1 MPTTLGIDV
10 GAGSTKV
17 AVMEEDRELLA
28 TLSLKTGP
36 YLERAAEQAF
46 REVLDATGL
55 RRGDL
60 AYVATT
66 GYGRYAYPERDMQ
79 ITEITCHGRGALVL
93 FPDTRC
99 ILDIGAQSS
108 RAIRVDEEGRV
119 KKFRM
124 NDRCAAGAGRFLERI
139 AKALEM
145 DLPELAEASLRSTQ
159 PETISSICA
168 VLAESEVIN
177 HVTQGKR
184 PEDIVMG
191 AHLSIADRVLALLR
205 QVGIEEEVTLTGGLA
220 QNPGMIRAL
229 EERLGMKVNAGPLSP
244 YAGAVG
250 AAYLGHWRLER
261 RGERGRRGA
270 WTTVSSHSR

>member
-1 MPTTLGIDV
+1 MTWTLGVDV
-10 GAGSTKV
+10 GAGTTKA
-17 AVMEEDRELLA
+17 AVMQDDGSLLT
-28 TLSLKTGP
+28 TLTLKTGP
-36 YLERAAEQAF
+36 YLERAAGRAVEEAL
-46 REVLDATGL
+46 EATGL
-55 RRGDL
+55 HRKDL
-60 AYVATT
+60 SYLATT
-66 GYGRYAYPERDMQ
+66 GYGRHAYPRRDIQ
-79 ITEITCHGRGALVL
+79 ITEITCHGRGAHVL
-93 FPDTRC
+93 FPKTRC

-108 RAIRVDEEGRV
+108 RAIRVDAEGRV

-145 DLPELAEASLRSTQ
+145 DIETLAEISLRSTH

-205 QVGIEEEVTLTGGLA
+205 QVGLEGEVTLTGGLS
-220 QNPGMIRAL
+220 QNPGMVRAL
-229 EERLGMKVNAGPLSP
+229 EERLDMSVNTGDLSP
-244 YAGAVG
+244 YAGAIG
-250 AAYLGHWRLER
+250 AAHLGHWRLER
-261 RGERGRRGA
+261 KRESA
-270 WTTVSSHSR
+270 